1 MSFQPE
7 GIDKIEN
14 LHGKVDFACENCPK
28 TYKRKTAYEKHI
40 ITKSCKK
47 KKIAIVDVTNFC
59 CLMHSKVLSNLILS
73 QYIR

>member
-40 ITKSCKK
+40 NTKSCKK

-59 CLMHSKVLSNLILS
+59 CLMQFGIIIS
-73 QYIR
+73 YIFL